1 MKIETLRLHKVTQTD
16 EGSTLLNSVN
26 LHIFRGEIMGLI
38 CVNAYGLEALI
49 RLLCQNVPIYYGHVY
64 FAGKPVNSYQHSSM
78 SFNQVSVI
86 DKRSRLLENLTVSDN
101 IFVMRP
107 GFKKRLIPVKALE
120 RQFAAFAGDIGVSIQ
135 AGEKVAS
142 LTFFERCVV
151 ELLRAVISGAKLV
164 VLRDISNFVSA
175 SDLAGFHALIRH
187 YAAQGVSFLYIC
199 SHYEEVFQICSQAAL
214 MENGK
219 IIKVLD
225 RENFMPEIMPRF
237 IAPELP
243 LTVPAALISPESEAP
258 ALPVIP
264 QPPLISPARGGAK
277 APKSVLE
284 FRNVT
289 SGNIIDFNATVRAG
303 ECFVFFDRS
312 NTALGGFVDL
322 MSGYARPLKGDI
334 LLDGYA
340 RKHKKSA
347 ALRQNVLVIAENP
360 TKSMLFPKMS
370 FIDNLCFPLES
381 RMPFIWAGKRI
392 RESVL
397 KEYEQYIGKDIH
409 AKDILGLPLLS
420 LYNLVYYRTH
430 LYRPKVVFC
439 VQPFADADLYL
450 RQHVIRLI
458 QELQSQGIAVVILAV
473 SLRDNL
479 IPADRLLI
487 LENGRLGGEFER
499 AEFHL
504 LR

>member
-1 MKIETLRLHKVTQTD
+1 MKIETLRLHKVTHIDQ
-16 EGSTLLNSVN
+16 GSTLLNSVD
-26 LHIFRGEIMGLI
+26 LHIFRGEVMGLI
-38 CVNAYGLEALI
+38 CMNSYGLEALI

-64 FAGKPVNSYQHSSM
+64 FAGKLVNSYQHSSM
-78 SFNQVSVI
+78 SVNQVSVI

-107 GFKKRLIPVKALE
+107 GFKKRLIPVRVLE
-120 RQFAAFAGDIGVSIQ
+120 RQFAAFAGEIGVSIQ

-175 SDLAGFHALIRH
+175 SDLAGFHDLIRH

-243 LTVPAALISPESEAP
+243 LTATGWLNSTAAEAP
-258 ALPVIP
+258 ELPAISQP
-264 QPPLISPARGGAK
+264 QISPARGGAQ

-289 SGNIIDFNATVRAG
+289 FGNIINFNATVRAG

-312 NTALGGFVDL
+312 NTALGGFVNL

-334 LLDGYA
+334 LLDGNA
-340 RKHKKSA
+340 REYKKSA

-381 RMPFIWAGKRI
+381 RMPFIWAGRRI
-392 RESVL
+392 RASVL
-397 KEYEQYIGKDIH
+397 KEYEQYIGEDIH
-409 AKDILGLPLLS
+409 AKDILGLSLLS

-430 LYRPKVVFC
+430 LYKPKVVFC

-487 LENGRLGGEFER
+487 LENGRLSGEFER